1 MRLNQQHTRLL
12 RSQVQRDPAGEL
24 RIKRVLM
31 PEIDV
36 FTDRDDSAEVREIT
50 RDYCDVHAAQLEDD
64 NFQ

>member
-1 MRLNQQHTRLL
+1 MGLNQQHTRLV
-12 RSQVQRDPAGEL
+12 RPQVQRDPVVEL

-50 RDYCDVHAAQLEDD
+50 RDYCDVYAAQLEDD